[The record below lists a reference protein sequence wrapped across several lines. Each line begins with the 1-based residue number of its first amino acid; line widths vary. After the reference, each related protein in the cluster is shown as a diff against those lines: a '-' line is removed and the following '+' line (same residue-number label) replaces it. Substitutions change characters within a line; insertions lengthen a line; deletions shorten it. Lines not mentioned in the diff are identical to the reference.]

1 MKYVYGPVPSR
12 RLGRSLGIDLIPS
25 KTCNFQCIYCQLGK
39 TTFFTNKRTN
49 FFPKEYIIFEIRE
62 AIKQFENEIDYITF
76 VGSGEPTLYKD
87 IEELILITKK
97 LSKKPVCVITNGAL
111 LYDPKVRNALMLAD
125 VVLPSLDAG
134 DEKLFIKINRP
145 HPSIK
150 YDDVIQGFIEFRKN
164 YKGKFW
170 IEIMIMKGIND
181 SRNELIKLKEKV
193 DLLMPDRI
201 DINVP
206 IRPPAENWVKIPDKN
221 ITALLNEVFGEYT
234 DIHYPE
240 MGKFYLYSSDFEN
253 EFLSIIE
260 RHPMRQDQIIETFSS
275 QNFNEEEILQRLKA
289 LEYQRMI
296 EKIMYNNKIFW
307 KLTANK

>member
-1 MKYVYGPVPSR
+1 
-12 RLGRSLGIDLIPS
+12 
-25 KTCNFQCIYCQLGK
+25 
-39 TTFFTNKRTN
+39 
-49 FFPKEYIIFEIRE
+49 
-62 AIKQFENEIDYITF
+62 
-76 VGSGEPTLYKD
+76 
-87 IEELILITKK
+87 
-97 LSKKPVCVITNGAL
+97 
-111 LYDPKVRNALMLAD
+111 MLAD

-275 QNFNEEEILQRLKA
+275 QNFDEEEILQRLKA